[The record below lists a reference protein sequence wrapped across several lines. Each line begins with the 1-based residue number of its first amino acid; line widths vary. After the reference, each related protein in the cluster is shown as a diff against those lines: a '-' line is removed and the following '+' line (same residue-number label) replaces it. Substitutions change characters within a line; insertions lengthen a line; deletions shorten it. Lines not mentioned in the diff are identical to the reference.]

1 MAAVEGE
8 EVDVV
13 REAFGD
19 AVFNEGLAAGEE
31 EAVGGQ
37 GFEGDPA
44 ATR

>member
-19 AVFNEGLAAGEE
+19 AVFDKGLAAGEE
-31 EAVGGQ
+31 EAVVGQ
-37 GFEGDPA
+37 DREGDPGS
-44 ATR
+44 